1 MIIEQIELE
10 HGTALGLKF
19 DMNNA
24 PLLVIKAPKGF
35 VMCGYL
41 NIEMAETIGDAA
53 VRVRGVSTFDD
64 VLNADALEVT
74 TEAGRLGITE
84 GMSGREC
91 LNHMF

>member
-35 VMCGYL
+35 IMCGYL
-41 NIEMAETIGDAA
+41 NIEMAETIGDVA

-74 TEAGRLGITE
+74 KESGKLGITE

-91 LNHMF
+91 LNRMF

>member
-35 VMCGYL
+35 IMCGYL
-41 NIEMAETIGDAA
+41 NIEMAETIGDVA

-64 VLNADALEVT
+64 VLNVDALEVT
-74 TEAGRLGITE
+74 KEAGQLGITE
-84 GMSGREC
+84 GMSGRKC
-91 LNHMF
+91 LNRMF